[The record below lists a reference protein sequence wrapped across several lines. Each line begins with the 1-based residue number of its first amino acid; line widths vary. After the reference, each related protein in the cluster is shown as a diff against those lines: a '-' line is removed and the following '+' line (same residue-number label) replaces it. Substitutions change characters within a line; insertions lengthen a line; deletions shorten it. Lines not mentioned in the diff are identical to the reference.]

1 MMFDQCLRKADP
13 KIHACEESILC
24 YSFCSVAILLLYN
37 LWRCFSIRLY
47 RPGISRRGRAGNTSL
62 YVCWKN
68 LKQVFWWSRDNVV
81 CTCKFKTRLWLWEN
95 KEARSSG
102 REALL
107 TGSSSA
113 VALAAVDGRT
123 SGAPQGTRIQLA
135 LNWFKNTYLLHLWQ
149 CFEVTS
155 ESLRDNSF
163 DYQHWKD
170 KWFLWQIKT
179 VQNQRS
185 RGKIYR

>member
-1 MMFDQCLRKADP
+1 ML
-13 KIHACEESILC
+13 
-24 YSFCSVAILLLYN
+24 
-37 LWRCFSIRLY
+37 
-47 RPGISRRGRAGNTSL
+47 GR
-62 YVCWKN
+62 
-68 LKQVFWWSRDNVV
+68 QVFWWGRDNVV
-81 CTCKFKTRLWLWEN
+81 RTCKFKTRLWLWEN

-123 SGAPQGTRIQLA
+123 SGAPEGTRFQLA
-135 LNWFKNTYLLHLWQ
+135 LNWFKNNYLLHLWQ

-163 DYQHWKD
+163 DYQQQHWKD
-170 KWFLWQIKT
+170 KSDFCDILKLFRIKEAGVRYIAIDFPLCILLGTPPWLIFLKQIGVSLTKLCG
-179 VQNQRS
+179 S
-185 RGKIYR
+185 WSD